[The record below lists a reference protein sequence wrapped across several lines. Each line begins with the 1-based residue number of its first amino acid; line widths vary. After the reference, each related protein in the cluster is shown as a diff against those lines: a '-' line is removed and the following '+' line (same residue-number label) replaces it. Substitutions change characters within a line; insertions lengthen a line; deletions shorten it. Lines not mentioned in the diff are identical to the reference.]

1 MIYQRSL
8 TLLAAILLVTSIDPG
23 HALALQSHGPP
34 EGRYVHQM
42 AHLLFTG
49 SLLYLYWHTRHT
61 PALSSRGWKY
71 LQVFCILFALWNVV
85 AFIGHEAYEFLTPAD
100 FIEINGMREHITGP
114 ITPVKIIYFIT
125 KMDHL
130 LYVPALL
137 ALVISL
143 RTFYLDALS
152 EEEE

>member
-1 MIYQRSL
+1 MV
-8 TLLAAILLVTSIDPG
+8 LLLLSIIIEPVD
-23 HALALQSHGPP
+23 ALALQSHGPP

-49 SLLYLYWHTRHT
+49 ALLYLCWHTRHT
-61 PALSSRGWKY
+61 PALSGRGWKY
-71 LQVFCILFALWNVV
+71 LQVFCILFALWNLL

-100 FIEINGMREHITGP
+100 FIETNGIRNHIAGP
-114 ITPVKIIYFIT
+114 ITPVKVIYFLT

-143 RTFYLDALS
+143 RTFYRDALQ
-152 EEEE
+152 EEER